1 LKIGGAAEAVKPPSI
16 LFFIVS
22 LFDTKLIKHKFHSP
36 EPELIMNAILYAIE
50 LQFNGLHALGYL
62 VFIMKTIELG
72 IIILLT
78 NLIVQNLN

>member
-1 LKIGGAAEAVKPPSI
+1 
-16 LFFIVS
+16 
-22 LFDTKLIKHKFHSP
+22 
-36 EPELIMNAILYAIE
+36 MNAILYAIE